1 MGHDQKARKTQKVK
15 TLLYVEWADAT
26 TQDGWDSDHSLESH
40 IIKSVGFLIKE
51 TSRDL
56 VIAADWSEP
65 ESNRRL
71 AIPKA
76 WIQNKKE
83 LTL

>member
-1 MGHDQKARKTQKVK
+1 MKKKAPEKKK
-15 TLLYVEWADAT
+15 LLYIKWADAT
-26 TQDGWDSDHSLESH
+26 THDGWSDDTDLESH
-40 IIKSVGFLIKE
+40 IIRSVGFLIK
-51 TSRDL
+51 TTKRDL
-56 VIAADWSEP
+56 VIAGDWSDP

-83 LTL
+83 ILL

>member
-1 MGHDQKARKTQKVK
+1 MKKAKSKK
-15 TLLYVEWADAT
+15 LLYVEWADAT
-26 TQDGWDSDHSLESH
+26 TEDGWKDEHNLETH
-40 IIKSVGFLIKE
+40 IIKSVGFLIKTTE
-51 TSRDL
+51 RDIL
-56 VIAADWSEP
+56 IAADWSEP

-83 LTL
+83 ILL

>member
-1 MGHDQKARKTQKVK
+1 MARAKAKKTEK

-26 TQDGWDSDHSLESH
+26 TQDGWESGDTLESH
-40 IIKSVGFLIKE
+40 IIKSVGFFVKE
-51 TSRDL
+51 TPRDL
-56 VIAADWSEP
+56 IIAGDWSYP
-65 ESNRRL
+65 ETNRRL

-83 LTL
+83 LPL

>member
-1 MGHDQKARKTQKVK
+1 MKKK
-15 TLLYVEWADAT
+15 LLYIEWADAT
-26 TQDGWDSDHSLESH
+26 TEDGWNADHSLESH
-40 IIKSVGFLIKE
+40 IIKSVGFLIK
-51 TSRDL
+51 TTKRDI
-56 VIAADWSEP
+56 VIAGDWSDP

-83 LTL
+83 ISL

>member
-1 MGHDQKARKTQKVK
+1 MKKKTTEKK
-15 TLLYVEWADAT
+15 LLYVEWADAT
-26 TQDGWDSDHSLESH
+26 TNDGWDDKHDLESH
-40 IIKSVGFLIKE
+40 IIKSVGFLIKTTE
-51 TSRDL
+51 RDI
-56 VIAADWSEP
+56 VIAADWSDP

-83 LTL
+83 ILL

>member
-1 MGHDQKARKTQKVK
+1 MAGAKKKASAEKP
-15 TLLYVEWADAT
+15 LLYIEWADAT
-26 TQDGWDSDHSLESH
+26 TQDGWDADHSLETH
-40 IIKSVGFLIKE
+40 IIKSVGFLIK
-51 TSRDL
+51 TTKRDI
-56 VIAADWSEP
+56 VIAADWSDP

-83 LTL
+83 IKL

>member
-1 MGHDQKARKTQKVK
+1 MAGPEKKEAEAKP
-15 TLLYVEWADAT
+15 LLYIEWADAT
-26 TQDGWDSDHSLESH
+26 TQDGWDSDHTLETH
-40 IIKSVGFLIKE
+40 IIKSVGFLIK
-51 TSRDL
+51 TTQRDII
-56 VIAADWSEP
+56 IAADWSAP

-83 LTL
+83 IKL

>member
-1 MGHDQKARKTQKVK
+1 MARAKAKKTEKQ
-15 TLLYVEWADAT
+15 LLYVEWADAT
-26 TQDGWDSDHSLESH
+26 TQDGWDSDHTLETH
-40 IIKSVGFLIKE
+40 IIKSVGFFVKE
-51 TSRDL
+51 TPRDL
-56 VIAADWSEP
+56 IIAADWSEP

-83 LTL
+83 IVL

>member
-1 MGHDQKARKTQKVK
+1 MTQKRPK
-15 TLLYVEWADAT
+15 LLYVEWADAT
-26 TQDGWDSDHSLESH
+26 TDDGWNSEHTLESH
-40 IIKSVGFLIKE
+40 IIKSVGFLIK
-51 TSRDL
+51 TTKRDIIL
-56 VIAADWSEP
+56 AADWSEP

-83 LTL
+83 LKL

>member
-1 MGHDQKARKTQKVK
+1 MAGAKKKATERK
-15 TLLYVEWADAT
+15 LLYVEWADAT
-26 TQDGWDSDHSLESH
+26 TQDGWDSDHNLESH
-40 IIKSVGFLIKE
+40 IIKSVGFVIKE
-51 TSRDL
+51 TKRDL

-83 LTL
+83 ISL

>member
-1 MGHDQKARKTQKVK
+1 MKK
-15 TLLYVEWADAT
+15 TLLYIEWADAT
-26 TQDGWDSDHSLESH
+26 TEDGWKDVHDLETH
-40 IIKSVGFLIKE
+40 IIQSVGFFIKQ
-51 TSRDL
+51 TKRDI

-76 WIQNKKE
+76 WIQCKKE
-83 LTL
+83 IEL

>member
-1 MGHDQKARKTQKVK
+1 MGSLPKERKKEVAK
-15 TLLYVEWADAT
+15 KLLYVEWADAT
-26 TQDGWDSDHSLESH
+26 TDDGWDDSHTLESH

-51 TSRDL
+51 TKRDL
-56 VIAADWSEP
+56 VIAGDWSEP

-83 LTL
+83 IVL

>member
-1 MGHDQKARKTQKVK
+1 MVQAKKKKAEKK
-15 TLLYVEWADAT
+15 LLYVEWADAT
-26 TQDGWDSDHSLESH
+26 TDDGWDSDHKLETH
-40 IIKSVGFLIKE
+40 IIKSVGFLIKV
-51 TSRDL
+51 TDRDI

-83 LTL
+83 IKL

>member
-1 MGHDQKARKTQKVK
+1 MKVPEEK
-15 TLLYVEWADAT
+15 KLLYIEWADAT
-26 TQDGWDSDHSLESH
+26 TNDGWDDKHDLETH
-40 IIKSVGFLIKE
+40 IICSVGFLIRTTK
-51 TSRDL
+51 RDI
-56 VIAADWSEP
+56 VIAADWSDP

-83 LTL
+83 IIL

>member
-1 MGHDQKARKTQKVK
+1 MARAPKEKAEKQ
-15 TLLYVEWADAT
+15 LLYVEWADAT
-26 TQDGWDSDHSLESH
+26 TQDGWDETHELETH
-40 IIKSVGFLIKE
+40 LIKSVGFLVKE
-51 TSRDL
+51 TKRDI
-56 VIAADWSEP
+56 VIAGDWSSP

-83 LTL
+83 LPL

>member
-1 MGHDQKARKTQKVK
+1 MKK
-15 TLLYVEWADAT
+15 TLLYIEWADAT
-26 TQDGWDSDHSLESH
+26 TEDGWKEVHDLETH
-40 IIKSVGFLIKE
+40 IIQSVGFLIK
-51 TSRDL
+51 TTKRDII
-56 VIAADWSEP
+56 IAADWSEP

-83 LTL
+83 IEL

>member
-1 MGHDQKARKTQKVK
+1 MKKKAPEKKK
-15 TLLYVEWADAT
+15 LLYVEWADAT
-26 TQDGWDSDHSLESH
+26 TDDGWKDTHDLESH
-40 IIKSVGFLIKE
+40 IIRSVGFLIK
-51 TSRDL
+51 TTKRDII
-56 VIAADWSEP
+56 IAADWSYP

-83 LTL
+83 ILL

>member
-1 MGHDQKARKTQKVK
+1 MARNKAKAKK
-15 TLLYVEWADAT
+15 LLYVEWADAT
-26 TQDGWDSDHSLESH
+26 TEDGWKDDHSLETH
-40 IIKSVGFLIKE
+40 IIKSVGFLIK
-51 TSRDL
+51 TTARDI

-83 LTL
+83 IVL

>member
-1 MGHDQKARKTQKVK
+1 MVKAKTKAPERK
-15 TLLYVEWADAT
+15 LLYVEWADAT
-26 TQDGWDSDHSLESH
+26 TDDGWDSEHKLETH
-40 IIKSVGFLIKE
+40 IIRSVGFLIK
-51 TSRDL
+51 TTDRDI

-83 LTL
+83 IKL

>member
-1 MGHDQKARKTQKVK
+1 MAGAQKKAPKKK
-15 TLLYVEWADAT
+15 LLYVEWADAT
-26 TQDGWDSDHSLESH
+26 TDDGWDSDHKLETH
-40 IIKSVGFLIKE
+40 IIRSVGFLIKTTE
-51 TSRDL
+51 RDI
-56 VIAADWSEP
+56 VIAGDWSEP

-83 LTL
+83 IVL